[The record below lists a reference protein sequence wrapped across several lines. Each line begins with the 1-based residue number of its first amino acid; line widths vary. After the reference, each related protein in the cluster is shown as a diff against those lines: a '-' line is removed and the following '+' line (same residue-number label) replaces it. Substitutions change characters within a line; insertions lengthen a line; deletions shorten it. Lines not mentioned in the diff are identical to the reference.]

1 MGAAG
6 AQGPPVRNIHIQI
19 LPTDLQTFPYR
30 ISLEDLLDLFTVFS
44 TFDIDKLGKIH
55 QHHWKEHLKISKI
68 AKFESDL

>member
-30 ISLEDLLDLFTVFS
+30 ISLEDLIKDQSICPLIFILLILTAFLVRPFHG
-44 TFDIDKLGKIH
+44 FFH
-55 QHHWKEHLKISKI
+55 
-68 AKFESDL
+68 F